1 MVGVNVPFMVRQA
14 HHERK
19 IRRLLN
25 PKPFALSLSTGE
37 WIPAGYILWRESP
50 NQITESLDGALRVKN
65 IVADLKCLAGSE
77 MKESVMADVNKILK
91 SSHNIVSCEIKNLAD
106 TECELQALNSSLEA
120 RIEEELT
127 KNRTKDLVLM
137 VMHQEKLS
145 SVGRLAAG
153 MAHEINNPISFV
165 TTNLRVLSDYLL
177 QMGEYLTLQQ
187 EFLAGM
193 VTEEQRRELTAAALR
208 LRISTIR
215 HDGPAIIAES
225 LEGVQRV
232 ARIVSDLKSFSRVD
246 TPDYEPA
253 ELTACLESAL
263 TIVATELKQ
272 LATVDK
278 EYRELPTIL
287 CHPAQLNQV
296 FLNLLHNAGQAVT
309 PPGRIT
315 LKSWFDEGFVYASVE
330 DNGHGIPE
338 ELRERIFDPFFTTRD
353 VGQGTGLGLS
363 ISHNIITNHHGE
375 LAVESV
381 VGVGTTFTVKL
392 PRTGESL

>member
-1 MVGVNVPFMVRQA
+1 M
-14 HHERK
+14 
-19 IRRLLN
+19 
-25 PKPFALSLSTGE
+25 
-37 WIPAGYILWRESP
+37 
-50 NQITESLDGALRVKN
+50 
-65 IVADLKCLAGSE
+65 KCLAGSD

-91 SSHNIVSCEIKNLAD
+91 SSLNIVSSEIKNLAD
-106 TECELQALNSSLEA
+106 IDCELQALNSSLEA
-120 RIEEELT
+120 RIEEEIT
-127 KNRTKDLVLM
+127 KNRTKDLVLK

-153 MAHEINNPISFV
+153 VAHEINNPISFV
-165 TTNLRVLSDYLL
+165 TTNLRVLSDYLR
-177 QMGEYLTLQQ
+177 QMGEYLTLLQ

-208 LRISTIR
+208 LRIPMIR

-232 ARIVSDLKSFSRVD
+232 AQIVRDLKSFSRVD

-263 TIVATELKQ
+263 TIVANELKP

-278 EYRELPTIL
+278 EYRELPPIL

-315 LKSWFDEGFVYASVE
+315 LKSWFNEGFVYASVG

-338 ELRERIFDPFFTTRD
+338 ELQERIFEPFYTTRD
-353 VGQGTGLGLS
+353 VGKGTGLGLS

-392 PRTGESL
+392 PRTGK

>member
-1 MVGVNVPFMVRQA
+1 
-14 HHERK
+14 
-19 IRRLLN
+19 
-25 PKPFALSLSTGE
+25 
-37 WIPAGYILWRESP
+37 
-50 NQITESLDGALRVKN
+50 
-65 IVADLKCLAGSE
+65 
-77 MKESVMADVNKILK
+77 MADVNKILK
-91 SSHNIVSCEIKNLAD
+91 SSLNIVSSEIKNLAD
-106 TECELQALNSSLEA
+106 IECELQALNSSLEA
-120 RIEEELT
+120 RIEEEIT
-127 KNRTKDLVLM
+127 KNRTKDLVLK

-153 MAHEINNPISFV
+153 VAHEINNPISFV
-165 TTNLRVLSDYLL
+165 TTNLRVLSDYLR
-177 QMGEYLTLQQ
+177 QMGEYLTLLQ

-208 LRISTIR
+208 LRIPMIR

-232 ARIVSDLKSFSRVD
+232 AQIVRDLKSFSRVD

-263 TIVATELKQ
+263 TIVANELKP

-278 EYRELPTIL
+278 EYRELPPIL

-315 LKSWFDEGFVYASVE
+315 LKSWFNEGFVYASVG

-338 ELRERIFDPFFTTRD
+338 ELQERIFEPFYTTRD
-353 VGQGTGLGLS
+353 VGKGTGLGLS
-363 ISHNIITNHHGE
+363 IAHDIIAKHHGE
-375 LAVESV
+375 LLLESS
-381 VGVGTTFTVKL
+381 VGVGTIFTVKL
-392 PRTGESL
+392 PRSEGRV